1 MTYMDYMRIFLMLTG
16 NTKKVQ
22 RIQVLI
28 QTNIRYQQ
36 RNSGVKENLFT
47 MEESY
52 GSVAA
57 VMTGSMDFMM
67 LGSSVLPE
75 SIKRD
80 GRMAFAVYSH
90 RGY

>member
-1 MTYMDYMRIFLMLTG
+1 M
-16 NTKKVQ
+16 
-22 RIQVLI
+22 
-28 QTNIRYQQ
+28 
-36 RNSGVKENLFT
+36 
-47 MEESY
+47 
-52 GSVAA
+52 AA